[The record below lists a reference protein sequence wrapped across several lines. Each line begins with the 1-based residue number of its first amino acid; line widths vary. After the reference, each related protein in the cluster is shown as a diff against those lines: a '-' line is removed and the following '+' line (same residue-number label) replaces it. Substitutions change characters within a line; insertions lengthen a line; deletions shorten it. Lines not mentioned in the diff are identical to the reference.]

1 MRYLPRSALLLPA
14 AAVLVHAASPLMLST
29 SHVGSTFFNGA
40 HSSPYM
46 LDPLSTLCTFRVVR
60 QCVRDRPDPMGQHPV
75 RPPSQCHLR
84 SHLTSS
90 LSRSY
95 VNASVANAT
104 GLLAINSAG
113 NAILKL
119 DNSTSDPNPGPH
131 STFGRNSVLI
141 ETNYTIDIGTLV
153 VLDAVH
159 IPYGVRTAAAAPPP
173 RADADMWLAVQRLA
187 GVLDLGLRH
196 GHGCRWR
203 D

>member
-1 MRYLPRSALLLPA
+1 
-14 AAVLVHAASPLMLST
+14 
-29 SHVGSTFFNGA
+29 
-40 HSSPYM
+40 
-46 LDPLSTLCTFRVVR
+46 
-60 QCVRDRPDPMGQHPV
+60 MGQHPV
-75 RPPSQCHLR
+75 RPPSRCHLR
-84 SHLTSS
+84 SHLTSF